1 MRVILVLLL
10 VLPLAARS
18 GPLPEPLPEPL
29 QAAVARDPQG
39 WLRQMTDLVRG
50 YGDAA
55 GVDAAGIARFV
66 AVERAA
72 ARARVLGW
80 LAEADFDFDG
90 RVSPQ
95 EAAAYATTLSVRG
108 RTAFGALLAGADA
121 DGDGLLTADEGAGA
135 ALRAADRRMGP
146 GRQAGLA
153 ALIALDRDGDGR
165 VGLAELQ
172 AALPP
177 AGG

>member
-1 MRVILVLLL
+1 MRLILILLL

-18 GPLPEPLPEPL
+18 GPLPQPLPEPL
-29 QAAVARDPQG
+29 LAAVARDPQG

-50 YGDAA
+50 YGDGA

-66 AVERAA
+66 AVDRAA

-90 RVSPQ
+90 QVSPQ
-95 EAAAYATTLSVRG
+95 EGAAYATTLSVRG
-108 RTAFGALLAGADA
+108 RTAFGALVAGADA
-121 DGDGLLTADEGAGA
+121 DGDGLLTAEEGAA
-135 ALRAADRRMGP
+135 AARRAADRRMGP